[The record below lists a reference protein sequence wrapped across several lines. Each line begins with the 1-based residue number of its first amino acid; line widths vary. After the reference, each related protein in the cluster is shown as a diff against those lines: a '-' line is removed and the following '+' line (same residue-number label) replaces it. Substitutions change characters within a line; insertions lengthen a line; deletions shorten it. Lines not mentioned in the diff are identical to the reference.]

1 MKNIV
6 KIFLVAII
14 VSGLWSCKKE
24 ENKVVFLGGKVP
36 VLSSNL
42 GQELLPLSIDRKN
55 ETAFKL
61 LWTNPD
67 YKFNTGI
74 SSQDVS
80 YTLQFDKAGAN
91 FSSPDIQEKSLSRD
105 LSYSPTIGEINSYMA
120 KLGLTINQLH
130 KMEIRVKSGFSGGAE
145 TLYSNVLTFSAAP
158 YLDVAVKLP
167 SSGELYI
174 TGNAT
179 KGDWSNSPPADQ
191 KFTQVSNTLY
201 EIVVPLTGGNS
212 YTFLAVYGSWDFK
225 YSIKVK
231 NDPAMVNG
239 GAFQEG
245 GEDILA
251 PAESGNYKISVNFVT
266 GKFTVTKV

>member
-6 KIFLVAII
+6 KIFLVAIV

-24 ENKVVFLGGKVP
+24 ENKVVFLGGKAP
-36 VLSSNL
+36 VLSSTL
-42 GQELLPLSIDRKN
+42 GQNPVPLSIDIKN

-61 LWTNPD
+61 SWTNPD
-67 YKFNTGI
+67 YKFNTGV
-74 SSQDVS
+74 SSQDVN
-80 YTLQFDKAGAN
+80 YTLQFDEAGAN
-91 FSSPDIQEKSLSRD
+91 FSSPDLQEKSLSGD
-105 LSYSPTIGEINSYMA
+105 LSYSPTVGEINTFMA
-120 KLGLTINQLH
+120 KLNLKVDELH
-130 KMEIRVKSGFSGGAE
+130 KMEIRVKSSFSGGAE
-145 TLYSNVLTFSAAP
+145 PLYSNVLKFSAVP

-174 TGNAT
+174 TGSATTSDWTNAP
-179 KGDWSNSPPADQ
+179 PPAQ

-201 EIVVPLTGGNS
+201 EIVVPLKGGNS
-212 YTFLAVYGSWDFK
+212 YTFLYVYGSWDFK

-239 GAFQEG
+239 GAFQMG